1 MKKMIIPILIS
12 ILCGTLAYF
21 IYVIVFRSRL
31 VIRSSEQMPSVVAAL
46 IDEAQIL
53 PVEIPMRNLIVGA
66 VARPKHNLLSKL
78 RNWFSVSVDPIS

>member
-1 MKKMIIPILIS
+1 MKKLIIPILIS

-21 IYVIVFRSRL
+21 IYIIIFKSRL
-31 VIRSSEQMPSVVAAL
+31 VIRSNEQMPSVIATL
-46 IDEAQIL
+46 IDEAKIL
-53 PVEIPMRNLIVGA
+53 PIEIPMRNLIVGA